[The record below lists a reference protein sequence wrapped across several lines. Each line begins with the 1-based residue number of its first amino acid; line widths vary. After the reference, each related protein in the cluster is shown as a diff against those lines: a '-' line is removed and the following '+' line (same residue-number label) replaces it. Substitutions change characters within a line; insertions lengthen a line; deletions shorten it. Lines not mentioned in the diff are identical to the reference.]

1 MVVWVRGVLGDPP
14 SSPRQRSEPS
24 PFPRRAPRPGPALGP
39 GAGPGASW
47 AAGGCT
53 GPAPRPWAASWPSGV
68 LDGLVRAEG
77 ELPRSRGLAAREEL
91 ERLLEAGGRVGA
103 LLDAEVAAAGEQGR
117 QAGRVGAGEWVE
129 D

>member
-14 SSPRQRSEPS
+14 LSSRQRSEPS
-24 PFPRRAPRPGPALGP
+24 PFPRRAPRPGPAPCPVLGP
-39 GAGPGASW
+39 GTGPGASW

-77 ELPRSRGLAAREEL
+77 WQGELASSRGLAAREEL

-103 LLDAEVAAAGEQGR
+103 LLDAEVAAAGEQAR
-117 QAGRVGAGEWVE
+117 
-129 D
+129 